1 MFIFG
6 TKSHKH
12 ENRLRA
18 LEDLFKRVV
27 VTSIC
32 ALAACRDGSMDI
44 ALVVL
49 ENSVR
54 TGGTSVSACAQI
66 KKEPLN
72 V

>member
-18 LEDLFKRVV
+18 LEELFKRVI

-49 ENSVR
+49 EYSVPGVCQCFR
-54 TGGTSVSACAQI
+54 MCPDQENPISY
-66 KKEPLN
+66 
-72 V
+72 